1 MRALGTCPNPR
12 LGKPDKAKA
21 IALPL
26 AVAAVP
32 WLLQPAENWVAKM
45 SWLACYILVGR
56 HVAVRSNSQPQVNTF
71 TALGPQ
77 PDDAASSARHMV
89 EILIS
94 QEILKL
100 LNQAAEHLGQ
110 FLHSEKSGDLPGGA
124 APARGAAAGCLT
136 DMVGSTLL

>member
-1 MRALGTCPNPR
+1 
-12 LGKPDKAKA
+12 
-21 IALPL
+21 
-26 AVAAVP
+26 
-32 WLLQPAENWVAKM
+32 M
-45 SWLACYILVGR
+45 SWLAWDLGGMSVCSYILVGR
-56 HVAVRSNSQPQVNTF
+56 HVALRSNSQPQVNTF

-100 LNQAAEHLGQ
+100 LNQAAEHLGH

-124 APARGAAAGCLT
+124 TPARGAAAGCLT
-136 DMVGSTLL
+136 DMVGSTFDKMLSPRLRVG